1 MKMRFDFADE
11 MIGMLGM
18 TCMLVVAGC
27 SCFNNGKLADSSVMK
42 AQSGVAKSSVPATP
56 QAEVGLPGVIEN
68 SAAAIT
74 ADSGKSV
81 AKVDDAVGQA
91 SYTPV
96 IDNPELQQKF
106 NNLQNR
112 FQTRVDQAQT
122 QASQSIQSAQD
133 QARKNVAQ
141 TETALKKQA
150 GQLQN
155 RAQAEAGKAQS
166 QARKAYDSLTSKA
179 QQSVVTPLQQSAG
192 KVDDSLNQ
200 AAKKVGDATNKATQA
215 TGRFLDSLL
224 PGSKP

>member
-1 MKMRFDFADE
+1 MKMRFDFTDE
-11 MIGMLGM
+11 FFGLMGM
-18 TCMLVVAGC
+18 TTLVVVAGC
-27 SCFNNGKLADSSVMK
+27 SSLNNNKLAESNVSK
-42 AQSGVAKSSVPATP
+42 AQPGIVQSSLAATP
-56 QAEVGLPGVIEN
+56 QAEVGLPGVIER
-68 SAAAIT
+68 ATAT
-74 ADSGKSV
+74 AD
-81 AKVDDAVGQA
+81 ANINAPKVDQSVGQA

-112 FQTRVDQAQT
+112 FQSRVDQAQT
-122 QASQSIQSAQD
+122 QASQSIQSVQD

-141 TETALKKQA
+141 TEAAVKKQA

-155 RAQAEAGKAQS
+155 RATAEAGKAQS

-179 QQSVVTPLQQSAG
+179 HQSVVTPLQQSAG

-200 AAKKVGDATNKATQA
+200 AAKKVGDATSKATQA

>member
-1 MKMRFDFADE
+1 MKMRFVFADE
-11 MIGMLGM
+11 MIGMLGI

-27 SCFNNGKLADSSVMK
+27 SCLNNAKLSE
-42 AQSGVAKSSVPATP
+42 SGVAKAQPGVSKSSMAATP
-56 QAEVGLPGVIEN
+56 QAEVGLPGVIER
-68 SAAAIT
+68 ATAT
-74 ADSGKSV
+74 AD
-81 AKVDDAVGQA
+81 ANTNAPKVDQAVGQA

-122 QASQSIQSAQD
+122 QASQSIQNAQD
-133 QARKNVAQ
+133 LARKNVAQ
-141 TETALKKQA
+141 TESALKKQA
-150 GQLQN
+150 GQLQK
-155 RAQAEAGKAQS
+155 QATTEAGKAQS
-166 QARKAYDSLTSKA
+166 QARKAYDSLTNKA
-179 QQSVVTPLQQSAG
+179 QQSVVAPLQQSAG

-200 AAKKVGDATNKATQA
+200 AAKKVGDATSKATQA